1 MVTISTYLFG
11 IQTVFVNADLNGA
24 ANILGD
30 FTMELSAANIAEY
43 WRKRLAAESPENSD
57 DARNSIM
64 LWLLGS
70 DLTRFAGL
78 TPKELE
84 IAQKAMEYRWRVLR
98 QRYLGVG
105 REQAYRNLMVRLAS
119 VTTIRNKIQTW
130 VSLSRDRQRGVIDV
144 LQEVVQ
150 EMLQSDSYIQQ
161 QMGLIADATR
171 DKRLR
176 DMLLFASLEEYC
188 LRPVRNQPLLTHRFV
203 NYLRRIQRG
212 GVTQIPGKDV
222 IRLVSDEILTED
234 TESSLNLLDDEAI
247 AQYQEAQKV
256 EEQQLLRQEVQE
268 KFEEYLLEK
277 VGETAVEWLR
287 LYLEGKS
294 QEEIAKKLNQP
305 IKELYRLREK
315 ISYHA
320 VRVFAIKDKPELV
333 ENWLSTSL
341 KEDGLGLTPKQWE
354 QLGEKLSP
362 LGQEILN
369 RRKAGDSLA
378 GIGEKLEMKTHKVI
392 GEWTKVYLVAQ
403 NLRAQ
408 N

>member
-1 MVTISTYLFG
+1 
-11 IQTVFVNADLNGA
+11 
-24 ANILGD
+24 
-30 FTMELSAANIAEY
+30 
-43 WRKRLAAESPENSD
+43 
-57 DARNSIM
+57 M

-78 TPKELE
+78 TLKELE

-105 REQAYRNLMVRLAS
+105 REQAYRNLMVRLVS

-130 VSLSRDRQRGVIDV
+130 ISLSRDRQRGVIDV
-144 LQEVVQ
+144 LQEVIQ
-150 EMLQSDSYIQQ
+150 EMLQSDSYMQQ
-161 QMGLIADATR
+161 QMSLIADATG

-212 GVTQIPGKDV
+212 GLTQIPGKEV
-222 IRLVSDEILTED
+222 IRLVSDEVLTED
-234 TESSLNLLDDEAI
+234 TEISLNLLDDEAI

-256 EEQQLLRQEVQE
+256 EEQQLLRQEVRE

-277 VGETAVEWLR
+277 LGQTAVEWLR

-305 IKELYRLREK
+305 IRELYRLREK

-320 VRVFAIKDKPELV
+320 VKVFAIKDKPELV

-354 QLGEKLSP
+354 QLGEEISP
-362 LGQEILN
+362 LGKEILD

-378 GIGEKLEMKTHKVI
+378 GIGEKLQLKTHKVI

-408 N
+408 T

>member
-1 MVTISTYLFG
+1 
-11 IQTVFVNADLNGA
+11 
-24 ANILGD
+24 
-30 FTMELSAANIAEY
+30 
-43 WRKRLAAESPENSD
+43 
-57 DARNSIM
+57 
-64 LWLLGS
+64 
-70 DLTRFAGL
+70 
-78 TPKELE
+78 
-84 IAQKAMEYRWRVLR
+84 
-98 QRYLGVG
+98 
-105 REQAYRNLMVRLAS
+105 
-119 VTTIRNKIQTW
+119 
-130 VSLSRDRQRGVIDV
+130 
-144 LQEVVQ
+144 
-150 EMLQSDSYIQQ
+150 
-161 QMGLIADATR
+161 
-171 DKRLR
+171 
-176 DMLLFASLEEYC
+176 MLLFASLEEYC

-212 GVTQIPGKDV
+212 GLTQIPGKDV
-222 IRLVSDEILTED
+222 IRLVSDEVLTED

-256 EEQQLLRQEVQE
+256 EEQQLLRQEVRE

-277 VGETAVEWLR
+277 LGQTAVEWLR

-305 IKELYRLREK
+305 IRELYRLREK

-320 VRVFAIKDKPELV
+320 VKVFAIKDKPELI

-354 QLGEKLSP
+354 QLGEKISP
-362 LGQEILN
+362 LGKEILD

-378 GIGEKLEMKTHKVI
+378 GIGEKLQLKTHKVI

-408 N
+408 T